1 MRANEI
7 SLRQLEQDQ
16 ELFSREIAQ
25 QLKLKRNQKLYH
37 EKRNESDFVK
47 HGRSENIMYREQ
59 VTTLEETTQ
68 ILERDNEWLLN
79 AGDNNV
85 NQDDEKFDVE
95 AYKELKR
102 TIKEK
107 RALKEKILHQGFPE
121 FKPYLRL

>member
-1 MRANEI
+1 
-7 SLRQLEQDQ
+7 
-16 ELFSREIAQ
+16 
-25 QLKLKRNQKLYH
+25 
-37 EKRNESDFVK
+37 
-47 HGRSENIMYREQ
+47 MYREQ

-121 FKPYLRL
+121 FKPYLRF

>member
-7 SLRQLEQDQ
+7 SLRQLENDQ

-107 RALKEKILHQGFPE
+107 RALKEKILHQGVPE